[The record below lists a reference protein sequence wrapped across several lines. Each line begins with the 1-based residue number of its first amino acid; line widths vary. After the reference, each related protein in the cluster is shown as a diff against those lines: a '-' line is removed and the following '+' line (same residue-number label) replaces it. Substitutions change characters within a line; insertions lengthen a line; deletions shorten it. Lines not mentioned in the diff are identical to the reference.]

1 MKIVAN
7 IIFAIIV
14 IFRNVSLTLFCIYL
28 PTCLHTMWKH
38 RSTWV
43 ENLGK
48 GVPQVFA
55 KISGGSSLSGQSCK
69 GGPPILGFIAFLL
82 ISFFFNLPGGL
93 MLYHPPPPPCA
104 SMNVDVE
111 EIIWKP
117 KLLTCSYHAIRIN
130 LIVLLHLLIQS
141 FLIFFGDHENTLKK
155 TSELI
160 LV

>member
-1 MKIVAN
+1 LKIVAN

-14 IFRNVSLTLFCIYL
+14 IFRNVSLTLFCKM
-28 PTCLHTMWKH
+28 PTYNVEH

-55 KISGGSSLSGQSCK
+55 KILGGSSLSGQNCK

-82 ISFFFNLPGGL
+82 ISFFLICRGFLCYTTPF
-93 MLYHPPPPPCA
+93 PPCA

-111 EIIWKP
+111 EII
-117 KLLTCSYHAIRIN
+117 
-130 LIVLLHLLIQS
+130 
-141 FLIFFGDHENTLKK
+141 
-155 TSELI
+155 
-160 LV
+160 